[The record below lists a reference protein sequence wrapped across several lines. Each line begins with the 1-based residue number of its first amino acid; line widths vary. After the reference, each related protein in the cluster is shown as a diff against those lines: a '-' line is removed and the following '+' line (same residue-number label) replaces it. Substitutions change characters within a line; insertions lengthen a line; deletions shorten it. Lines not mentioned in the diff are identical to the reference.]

1 VKSETRDEPLSLN
14 IIRIDNGILLESW
27 LVDNGVYP
35 VSKLFFV
42 MHRLNPTNTYPQ
54 RTQTKRLPGLLLVLA
69 LHAVLL
75 WLIQSGLARQAI
87 TLTQESVEAL
97 LLTDAAPPPPPVAAP
112 KTPPPK
118 TPLPPVIQPPTT
130 AATPVITAPTA
141 PAINVTPTQ
150 STAPTAPTS
159 PSAPS
164 PSIRTGAA
172 IQPGAS
178 CAKPD
183 YPSASRRLEEEGTV
197 SLKFLIGADGRVFQ
211 AEIEKTSGFPRL
223 DEAAR
228 NALSKCQF
236 RPGTVDGKA
245 EQSWASIKYT
255 WRLE

>member
-1 VKSETRDEPLSLN
+1 MNPYHLTSYELIQV
-14 IIRIDNGILLESW
+14 ILLESW

-35 VSKLFFV
+35 VSHLFFV
-42 MHRLNPTNTYPQ
+42 MNRLNPITTYHQ
-54 RTQTKRLPGLLLVLA
+54 RTKTKRLPSLIVVLVL
-69 LHAVLL
+69 HGVLL

-87 TLTQESVEAL
+87 RLTQESVEAL

-112 KTPPPK
+112 KTPSPK
-118 TPLPPVIQPPTT
+118 TPLPPVIQPPIA
-130 AATPVITAPTA
+130 AATPVITAATA

-150 STAPTAPTS
+150 STAPTAPIT

-164 PSIRTGAA
+164 PSIRAGAA

-197 SLKFLIGADGRVFQ
+197 SLKFLIGADGRVLQ

-236 RPGTVDGKA
+236 RAGTIDGKA

>member
-1 VKSETRDEPLSLN
+1 
-14 IIRIDNGILLESW
+14 
-27 LVDNGVYP
+27 
-35 VSKLFFV
+35 
-42 MHRLNPTNTYPQ
+42 
-54 RTQTKRLPGLLLVLA
+54 VLA

-75 WLIQSGLARQAI
+75 WLIQSGLARQAF
-87 TLTQESVEAL
+87 TLTQESVVAL
-97 LLTDAAPPPPPVAAP
+97 LLTDVAPPPPPVVAP

-118 TPLPPVIQPPTT
+118 TLPPPVNQPPNATT
-130 AATPVITAPTA
+130 APIITTPAVPAISNTAPVA
-141 PAINVTPTQ
+141 PSQ
-150 STAPTAPTS
+150 STAPSAPT
-159 PSAPS
+159 

-197 SLKFLIGADGRVFQ
+197 SLKFLIGVDGRVLQ

-236 RPGTVDGKA
+236 RPGTIDGKP
-245 EQSWASIKYT
+245 EQSWASIRYT

>member
-1 VKSETRDEPLSLN
+1 
-14 IIRIDNGILLESW
+14 
-27 LVDNGVYP
+27 
-35 VSKLFFV
+35 
-42 MHRLNPTNTYPQ
+42 MHRLNPTNTYQQ
-54 RTQTKRLPGLLLVLA
+54 RTQTKRLPSLMVVLVL
-69 LHAVLL
+69 HGILL

-97 LLTDAAPPPPPVAAP
+97 LLTDAAPPPPPAAAP
-112 KTPPPK
+112 KTPPTK
-118 TPLPPVIQPPTT
+118 TPLPPVIPTT
-130 AATPVITAPTA
+130 STATPVITTPTA
-141 PAINVTPTQ
+141 PAISNTAPAPTQ
-150 STAPTAPTS
+150 NAAS
-159 PSAPS
+159 PAPS

-197 SLKFLIGADGRVFQ
+197 SLKFLIGADGRVLQ
-211 AEIEKTSGFPRL
+211 SEIEKTSGFPRL

>member
-1 VKSETRDEPLSLN
+1 MNPYHLTSYELKQV
-14 IIRIDNGILLESW
+14 ILLESW

-35 VSKLFFV
+35 VSHLFFV
-42 MHRLNPTNTYPQ
+42 MNRLNPTTTYHQ
-54 RTQTKRLPGLLLVLA
+54 RTKTKRLPSLIVVLVL
-69 LHAVLL
+69 HGVLL

-97 LLTDAAPPPPPVAAP
+97 LLIDAAPPPPPVAAP
-112 KTPPPK
+112 KTPSPK
-118 TPLPPVIQPPTT
+118 TPLPPVIQPPIA

-150 STAPTAPTS
+150 STAPTAPT
-159 PSAPS
+159 PPS

-197 SLKFLIGADGRVFQ
+197 GLKFLIGADGRVLQ

-236 RPGTVDGKA
+236 RPGSIDGKA

>member
-1 VKSETRDEPLSLN
+1 MNPYHLTSYELIQV
-14 IIRIDNGILLESW
+14 ILLESW

-35 VSKLFFV
+35 VSHLFFV
-42 MHRLNPTNTYPQ
+42 MNRLNPITTYHQ
-54 RTQTKRLPGLLLVLA
+54 RTKTKRLPSLIVVIVL
-69 LHAVLL
+69 HGILL

-87 TLTQESVEAL
+87 RLTQESVEAL

-112 KTPPPK
+112 KTPSPK
-118 TPLPPVIQPPTT
+118 TPLPPVIQPPIA

-141 PAINVTPTQ
+141 PAISVTPTQ
-150 STAPTAPTS
+150 STAPTAPTA
-159 PSAPS
+159 PTPPS

-197 SLKFLIGADGRVFQ
+197 SLKFLIGADGRVLQ

-236 RPGTVDGKA
+236 RAGTIDGKA

>member
-1 VKSETRDEPLSLN
+1 MNPYHLTSYELIQV
-14 IIRIDNGILLESW
+14 ILLESW

-54 RTQTKRLPGLLLVLA
+54 RTQTKRLPGLLMVLA

-97 LLTDAAPPPPPVAAP
+97 LLTDAAPPPPPPVAAT

-118 TPLPPVIQPPTT
+118 TPLPPVIQPPIAT
-130 AATPVITAPTA
+130 ATPVITAPTA
-141 PAINVTPTQ
+141 PAISVSPTQ
-150 STAPTAPTS
+150 STAPTAPTA
-159 PSAPS
+159 PTPPS

-197 SLKFLIGADGRVFQ
+197 SLKFLIGADGRVLQ

-236 RPGTVDGKA
+236 RAGTIDGKA

>member
-1 VKSETRDEPLSLN
+1 MNPYHLTSYELIQV
-14 IIRIDNGILLESW
+14 ILLESW

-35 VSKLFFV
+35 VSHLFFV
-42 MHRLNPTNTYPQ
+42 MNRLNPTTTYQQ
-54 RTQTKRLPGLLLVLA
+54 RTKTKRLPSLMVVLVL
-69 LHAVLL
+69 HGILL

-87 TLTQESVEAL
+87 TLTQASVEAL

-112 KTPPPK
+112 KTPSPK
-118 TPLPPVIQPPTT
+118 TPLPPVIQPPIA

-150 STAPTAPTS
+150 STAPTAPIT

-197 SLKFLIGADGRVFQ
+197 SLKFLIGADGRVLQ

-236 RPGTVDGKA
+236 RAGTIDGKA

>member
-1 VKSETRDEPLSLN
+1 MNPYHLTSYELIQV
-14 IIRIDNGILLESW
+14 ILLESW

-35 VSKLFFV
+35 VSHLFFV
-42 MHRLNPTNTYPQ
+42 MNRLNPTTTYQQ
-54 RTQTKRLPGLLLVLA
+54 RTKTKRLPSLMVVLVL
-69 LHAVLL
+69 HGILL

-112 KTPPPK
+112 KTPSPK
-118 TPLPPVIQPPTT
+118 TPLPPGIQPPIAT
-130 AATPVITAPTA
+130 ATPVITAPTA
-141 PAINVTPTQ
+141 PAISVSPTQ
-150 STAPTAPTS
+150 STAPTAPTA
-159 PSAPS
+159 PTPPS
-164 PSIRTGAA
+164 PSIRAGAA

-197 SLKFLIGADGRVFQ
+197 SLKFLIGADGRVLQ

-236 RPGTVDGKA
+236 RAGTIDGKA